1 MDDSVPFRKILC
13 ANRGEI
19 AIRVFRAGI
28 ELGLRT
34 VAVYSPA
41 DRLQVRPSSML
52 AVQRGPLAGGSMRR
66 EGAGVGLTHPGY
78 ASSGQGQLKGG
89 GNSSSGVG
97 KQNWGLCLQQ
107 CTRAYTAHLLDQSS

>member
-1 MDDSVPFRKILC
+1 MYQQETNGYVDDSVPFRKILC

-41 DRLQVRPSSML
+41 DRLQVRLSSVL
-52 AVQRGPLAGGSMRR
+52 AVQSGPWAGG
-66 EGAGVGLTHPGY
+66 GVHRSKL
-78 ASSGQGQLKGG
+78 
-89 GNSSSGVG
+89 
-97 KQNWGLCLQQ
+97 
-107 CTRAYTAHLLDQSS
+107 

>member
-52 AVQRGPLAGGSMRR
+52 AVHGGTLGWGQHAQEGSWRGIDTPR
-66 EGAGVGLTHPGY
+66 
-78 ASSGQGQLKGG
+78 
-89 GNSSSGVG
+89 SGVLRAG
-97 KQNWGLCLQQ
+97 EAAAAERQQ
-107 CTRAYTAHLLDQSS
+107 Q